1 MRRIHISSLV
11 ASAVLLSGTD
21 FFLSDGQPSKTVG
34 ICFPDHRQCV
44 FTNSEN
50 CRAAE
55 RQREKVESVQKG
67 IYPKYSICHAQR

>member
-11 ASAVLLSGTD
+11 ASAILLSGTD
-21 FFLSDGQPSKTVG
+21 FFLSDGQPSKTIG
-34 ICFPDHRQCV
+34 TCFPNQRQCV
-44 FTNSEN
+44 FTNSEY

-55 RQREKVESVQKG
+55 RQREKVESVQKD